1 MGAIALLWYPLALAL
16 IAIAGVL
23 KLEHPFG
30 RDQAIHHWMALRMMD
45 GAVAYRDVWD
55 VRQPAILAFHSLA
68 IALFGPSVRAVHL
81 LELIWML
88 VLAVLIMV
96 LLRGYFRYRWLSAAA
111 AVAAIVPYFV
121 FAQDYSQTQV
131 EIMVGLPF
139 FLAAWCLWK
148 ASQTDR
154 HTCVLS
160 FAAGIAAGIGTA
172 FKHVLAPIPVAF
184 ALLAAWHLLRRPRTT
199 PAMTS
204 LGRLWIP
211 FAAGV
216 IVVWG
221 AISLIFLF
229 QGAFAE
235 YFWTNF
241 IWPIG
246 NLAISNPAP
255 MFRLIEGAAVLV
267 ASLTPWLLLALA
279 TLDGVVRSNEPKF
292 TSFLWAW
299 IVAAAVALLVQRT
312 SWWSYHF
319 LLFYVPIGIL
329 SVRGIDRIVGAL
341 AARANISPL
350 AAMGLTAL
358 LVVLPIAGL
367 ARPLGEDARA
377 QWKAF
382 YVNHLD
388 ADGYRRQN
396 FPIYADAAAVAD
408 YLNATGG
415 NDPVYSIDDLTLI
428 LLSHRDIG
436 QPVPGEW
443 FAALTPVARWQDIP
457 QRLEANPPR
466 YFFIESRLAA
476 DFAALHPTLMAMLE
490 RDYKVAVDVPLGRL
504 YEKLPPPAASTD
516 TPAPV
521 PDSAAPETTTPD
533 APAPVVPSAPS
544 SESE

>member
-55 VRQPAILAFHSLA
+55 VKQPAILAFHSLA
-68 IALFGPSVRAVHL
+68 IALFGPTVRAVHL

-96 LLRGYFRYRWLSAAA
+96 LLRGYFRHRWLSAAA
-111 AVAAIVPYFV
+111 AVAAIVPYFA
-121 FAQDYSQTQV
+121 FAEDYSQTQV

-139 FLAAWCLWK
+139 FLTAWCLWK

-154 HTCVLS
+154 HTCTLA

-172 FKHVLAPIPVAF
+172 FKHILAPIPVAF
-184 ALLAAWHLLRRPRTT
+184 ALLAAWHLLRRPRPA

-204 LGRLWIP
+204 LGRLWVP

-216 IVVWG
+216 IAVWSG
-221 AISLIFLF
+221 IALVFLF
-229 QGAFAE
+229 QGGFADF
-235 YFWTNF
+235 FWTNF
-241 IWPIG
+241 VWPIE
-246 NLAISNPAP
+246 NLAAGDPAP
-255 MFRLIEGAAVLV
+255 LSRLVEGAAVLV
-267 ASLTPWLLLALA
+267 ASTLPWLLLALA
-279 TLDGVVRSNEPKF
+279 TVDGVVRSNEPKF
-292 TSFLWAW
+292 TSYLWTW
-299 IVAAAVALLVQRT
+299 IVAAAAALLLQRT
-312 SWWSYHF
+312 SWWAYHF

-329 SVRGIDRIVGAL
+329 GVRGIDRIVGAL
-341 AARANISPL
+341 TTRANISPL

-358 LVVLPIAGL
+358 LVSLPLAGL
-367 ARPLGEDARA
+367 ARPLGEDARTL
-377 QWKAF
+377 WKAF
-382 YVNHLD
+382 YVKHLD

-396 FPIYADAAAVAD
+396 FPVYAGAAAVAD
-408 YLNATGG
+408 YLNAAGG
-415 NDPVYSIDDLTLI
+415 DETVYAIDDMTMV
-428 LLSHRDIG
+428 LLSHRNLAL
-436 QPVPGEW
+436 PVPGQW
-443 FAALTPVARWQDIP
+443 FAALKPVARWQDIP

-466 YFFIESRLAA
+466 YFFLESRLAT
-476 DFAALHPTLMAMLE
+476 DFATRYPALMAVLE
-490 RDYKVAVDVPLGRL
+490 RDYKVAVDVPFGRL

-521 PDSAAPETTTPD
+521 PDSTAPETTTPD
-533 APAPVVPSAPS
+533 ALAPVVPNAPS
-544 SESE
+544 YESE